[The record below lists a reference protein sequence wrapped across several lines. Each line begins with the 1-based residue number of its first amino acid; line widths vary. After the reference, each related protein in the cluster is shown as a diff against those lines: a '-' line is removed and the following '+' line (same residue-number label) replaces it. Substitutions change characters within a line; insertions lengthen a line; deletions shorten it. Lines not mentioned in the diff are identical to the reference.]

1 MATASRSTGSRTPPA
16 PVYVHAKV
24 CIVDDTWATIG
35 SDNFNRRSWTHDSE
49 LTAAVLDDT
58 RDPRAPRDP
67 GGLGDGARTYARE
80 LRLQLIREHL
90 DRRDDDGLVD
100 PLEAFAELRRSATAL
115 QAWYDDDRVGP
126 RPPGRLRP
134 LVDPALSTTTK
145 RWATQA
151 YHRLYDPD
159 GRPRALRRRS
169 IDGVMRGGRGT
180 SSARGR
186 ARRRPAGSEV
196 RCHGAFRTLP
206 R

>member
-1 MATASRSTGSRTPPA
+1 VFGIENASGT

-49 LTAAVLDDT
+49 LSAAVLDDT

-80 LRLQLIREHL
+80 LRLQLMSEHL
-90 DRRDDDGLVD
+90 ECRDENELVD
-100 PLEAFAELRRSATAL
+100 PLAAFDELHRSATAL
-115 QAWYDDDRVGP
+115 QAWYDDGRAGP

-134 LVDPALSTTTK
+134 LRDPTLSTATK
-145 RWATQA
+145 RWATPA

-159 GRPRALRRRS
+159 GRPRVLRRRQ
-169 IDGVMRGGRGT
+169 
-180 SSARGR
+180 
-186 ARRRPAGSEV
+186 E
-196 RCHGAFRTLP
+196 F
-206 R
+206 